1 MERDEL
7 AEYLSALDRSDCY
20 RVDAV
25 LKDSPIERTERVC
38 YVGNNGSELG
48 PFIRK
53 TIARESGQGR
63 VYEMLYHAQQVGKR
77 FVHLPRIFE
86 CYATSSSL
94 TVLIEFVHGNTLQEY
109 VELNGPSGHLALRIF
124 PLVCDAVR
132 ELHEAFDPPAI
143 HRDLTPANIIVS
155 DSSVTLIDLGI
166 ARIFHPEA
174 ARDTT
179 YFGTRAYAP
188 PEQFGFGQTDV
199 RSDVYAMGKV
209 LRYCVAGGEDD
220 ATTASVDQRVEAVI
234 NKATKLDPAQ
244 RYQSINELKA
254 AFLAANAP
262 VPADDQAPS
271 QAIAAPLPASH
282 SSSTEQPVELSA
294 NHPVSV
300 EYLTSAEY
308 RVELPAN
315 QSVVFLPDQA
325 APRRSVASVASSIA
339 QNITLALGIIWD
351 AFVIFLWAILFISTN
366 MAIINPTNGNELIPV
381 WFLALEFYALITI
394 PSALLSYYLLD
405 LRPFKRFFPNV
416 KFIPRRQ
423 TWPIALLIVIG
434 LFLVVFAVAYI
445 SGVFA
450 PVS

>member
-53 TIARESGQGR
+53 TIAREPGQGR

-220 ATTASVDQRVEAVI
+220 ATTVPVDQRVEAVI
-234 NKATKLDPAQ
+234 GKATKLDPAQ

-262 VPADDQAPS
+262 VPTGDQAPS
-271 QAIAAPLPASH
+271 QAMAAQLSASH
-282 SSSTEQPVELSA
+282 SSSAEQPGERSA
-294 NHPVSV
+294 GHPVSV
-300 EYLTSAEY
+300 EYSTAAKY
-308 RVELPAN
+308 RAELPAN
-315 QSVVFLPDQA
+315 QSVIFLSDEA
-325 APRRSVASVASSIA
+325 APHRSVASVASSIA

-351 AFVIFLWAILFISTN
+351 AFVLFLWAVLFITTN
-366 MAIINPTNGNELIPV
+366 VAIINPTDGNELIPA
-381 WFLALEFYALITI
+381 WFLAFEFYALITI
-394 PSALLSYYLLD
+394 PSALLAYYLLD

-416 KFIPRRQ
+416 KFIPRRR
-423 TWPIALLIVIG
+423 TWPLALVIVLG
-434 LFLVVFAVAYI
+434 LFLLVFVVAYI
-445 SGVFA
+445 SGVFR
-450 PVS
+450 

>member
-209 LRYCVAGGEDD
+209 LRYCVAGGEDG
-220 ATTASVDQRVEAVI
+220 ATTVPVDQRVEAVI
-234 NKATKLDPAQ
+234 GKATKLDPAQ

-262 VPADDQAPS
+262 VPTGDQAPS
-271 QAIAAPLPASH
+271 QAMAAQLSASH
-282 SSSTEQPVELSA
+282 SSSAEQSGERSA
-294 NHPVSV
+294 GHPVSV
-300 EYLTSAEY
+300 EYSTAAKY
-308 RVELPAN
+308 RAELPAN
-315 QSVVFLPDQA
+315 QSVIFLSDEA
-325 APRRSVASVASSIA
+325 APHRSVASVASSIA
-339 QNITLALGIIWD
+339 QNITVALGIIWD
-351 AFVIFLWAILFISTN
+351 AFVLFLWAVLFITTN
-366 MAIINPTNGNELIPV
+366 VAIINPTDGNELIPA
-381 WFLALEFYALITI
+381 WFLAFEFYALITI
-394 PSALLSYYLLD
+394 PSALLAYYLLD

-416 KFIPRRQ
+416 KFIPRRR
-423 TWPIALLIVIG
+423 TWPLALVIVLG
-434 LFLVVFAVAYI
+434 LFLLVFVVAYI
-445 SGVFA
+445 SGVFR
-450 PVS
+450 